1 MHKLSPLS
9 RPAADDLALA
19 LSHRPRRNRKAEW
32 ARRMVREN
40 VLTANDLIWPLF
52 IVAGEGRRHAVGSMP
67 GVERLT
73 VDEAVREAER
83 AAKLGIPAIAL
94 FPYTDPSLRDPE
106 GSEALNEANLVCTA
120 VRAIKAAVPEI
131 GLVTDVALDPYTSH
145 GHDGLLDGHTI
156 LNDETVDVLARQ
168 AVVQAQAGADIIAP
182 SDMMDGRVGAIRM
195 ALDAAGFHDVQIMA
209 YAAKYASAFYGP
221 FRDAIGTNATLVGD
235 KRTYQ
240 MDPANTDEALREA
253 ALDLEEGA
261 DMIMV
266 KPGLPYLDV
275 VRRVKDAFAAPTFA
289 YQVSGEYAMIQ
300 AAAANGWIDGERA
313 MMESLTAFKRAG
325 ADGILTYFAPKVA
338 ERLAG

>member
-1 MHKLSPLS
+1 
-9 RPAADDLALA
+9 
-19 LSHRPRRNRKAEW
+19 
-32 ARRMVREN
+32 MVREN
-40 VLTANDLIWPLF
+40 VLTTADLIWPVF
-52 IVAGEGRRHAVGSMP
+52 VVTGDGRRHAVGSMP

-106 GSEALNEANLVCTA
+106 GSEALNEANLVCCA

-195 ALDAAGFHDVQIMA
+195 ALDAAGFTTCRSWPMRRNTRPPSTA
-209 YAAKYASAFYGP
+209 PSAT
-221 FRDAIGTNATLVGD
+221 RSARTRRSSATS
-235 KRTYQ
+235 
-240 MDPANTDEALREA
+240 
-253 ALDLEEGA
+253 
-261 DMIMV
+261 
-266 KPGLPYLDV
+266 
-275 VRRVKDAFAAPTFA
+275 APTRWTRRTPTRPCA
-289 YQVSGEYAMIQ
+289 RWRSTSR
-300 AAAANGWIDGERA
+300 RA
-313 MMESLTAFKRAG
+313 PTW
-325 ADGILTYFAPKVA
+325 
-338 ERLAG
+338 